1 MAAKVEIGVQVNG
14 KPKDAVELSLD
25 DDEET
30 AVAKAMALPK
40 IANITAGKNIVKVIY
55 KPGKILNLIV
65 K

>member
-1 MAAKVEIGVQVNG
+1 MDNIKIRDYIINNFT
-14 KPKDAVELSLD
+14 D

>member
-1 MAAKVEIGVQVNG
+1 MMMKKQ
-14 KPKDAVELSLD
+14 P
-25 DDEET
+25 
-30 AVAKAMALPK
+30 VAKAMALPK

>member
-1 MAAKVEIGVQVNG
+1 MDV
-14 KPKDAVELSLD
+14 
-25 DDEET
+25 DEET

-40 IANITAGKNIVKVIY
+40 IANITAGKNVVKVIY